1 MKRFIEHGHF
11 GPDDF
16 FRLQRHLDK
25 VNSVYG
31 LLVNNLIA
39 AEGVPKELEEA
50 NRQNI
55 KVLLVFEFQL
65 GFILGAAEMLA
76 PLFNTLSQVQ
86 VVDDAGRR
94 CRVIALDVG
103 APFRHPPL
111 AD

>member
-1 MKRFIEHGHF
+1 M
-11 GPDDF
+11 
-16 FRLQRHLDK
+16 
-25 VNSVYG
+25 
-31 LLVNNLIA
+31 NNLIA

-55 KVLLVFEFQL
+55 IVLLVFEFQL
-65 GFILGAAEMLA
+65 GFVLGAAEMLA
-76 PLFNTLSQVQ
+76 PLFNTLSQVH